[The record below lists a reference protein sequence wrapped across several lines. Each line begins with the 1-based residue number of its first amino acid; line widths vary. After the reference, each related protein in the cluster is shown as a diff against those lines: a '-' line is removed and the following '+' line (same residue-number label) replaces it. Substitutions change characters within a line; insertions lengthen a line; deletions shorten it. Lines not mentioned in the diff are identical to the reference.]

1 MMKDLITVI
10 IPVYNAEKYIERCLY
25 SVCQQTY
32 KYLEIICINDGSED
46 GSASILDGMAAID
59 NRIKVVHQKNHGES
73 HARNVGLSLAT
84 GDWIAFV
91 DNDDWLE
98 PDMYQRMIEAGIKYN
113 ADMVCCSWFKVC
125 PDGTIKAVNKSRIE
139 QNPFGR
145 EALLRYIYLRDE
157 YQGFAY
163 MWDKLYKRERLQ
175 NIRFNEKLR
184 IGGDVLVLAEIALRT
199 KRAVYLDEAYYHYLQ
214 RSDSGCHTS
223 DADKLLDW
231 VKAYDEVI
239 NLFQKAAIPFDIML
253 YVKRFAAYTAF
264 RAAKAALASNDK
276 DSHEKSVRAMKCYQ
290 AEYEEANSKHLDWIC
305 AFRGAMEW
313 RSSV

>member
-1 MMKDLITVI
+1 MMKDLISVI

-32 KYLEIICINDGSED
+32 RNLEIICINDGSKD
-46 GSASILDGMAAID
+46 GSARIINDIASED
-59 NRIKVVHQKNHGES
+59 NQIKVVHQKNHGES

-113 ADMVCCSWFKVC
+113 ADMVCCSWLKEYQ
-125 PDGTIKAVNKSRIE
+125 DRTIKAVNKSRVE

-163 MWDKLYKRERLQ
+163 MWDKLYKRENLQ
-175 NIRFNEKLR
+175 DIRFNEKLR
-184 IGGDVLVLAEIALRT
+184 IAGDVLVLAEIALRT
-199 KRAVYLDEAYYHYLQ
+199 RRAVYLDEAYYHYLQ
-214 RSDSGCHTS
+214 RSDSGCHTD

-239 NLFQKAAIPFDIML
+239 NLFQKTAIPSDIML

-264 RAAKAALASNDK
+264 RAAKAALASHDK
-276 DSHEKSVRAMKCYQ
+276 DSHEKAVRAMKFYQ
-290 AEYEEANSKHLDWIC
+290 TEYEEANSKHLDWIC
-305 AFRGAMEW
+305 AFRNAMEW
-313 RSSV
+313 GSSV

>member
-10 IPVYNAEKYIERCLY
+10 IPVYEAEKYIERCLN

-32 KYLEIICINDGSED
+32 PYLEIICINDGSKD
-46 GSASILDGMAAID
+46 GSARILDGMAAVD

-98 PDMYQRMIEAGIKYN
+98 PDMYQKMIEAGHQYD
-113 ADMVCCSWFKVC
+113 ADVVCCSWFKENE
-125 PDGTIKAVNKSRIE
+125 DEAIKVDNKSIVE
-139 QNPFGR
+139 ENPFGR
-145 EALLRYIYLRDE
+145 ESLLRYIYYRDE

-163 MWDKLYKRERLQ
+163 MWDKLYKRELLQ
-175 NIRFNEKLR
+175 DVRFDEKLR
-184 IGGDVLVLAEIALRT
+184 IGGDVLALAEIVLRT
-199 KRAVYLDEAYYHYLQ
+199 RRAVYLDEAYYHYLQ
-214 RSDSGCHTS
+214 RSESGCHTS
-223 DADKLLDW
+223 DANKLLDW
-231 VKAYDEVI
+231 IKAYDMVI
-239 NLFQKAAIPFDIML
+239 NLFQENLIPPDIML

-264 RAAKAALASNDK
+264 RAAKVALAIHDR
-276 DSHEKSVRAMKCYQ
+276 DSHEKSVRAMKRYQ
-290 AEYEEANSKHLDWIC
+290 SEYEQTNAENLEWIN

-313 RSSV
+313 RS